1 MENAAKLVP
10 ASLLGEAD
18 PLPANSPLPHPE
30 QAATL
35 ALLYE
40 VSRELTSILDRE
52 VLLRDIAERVKRLVN
67 YHVFT
72 VMLWNEK
79 TQLLESVFAMRY
91 QDAIPVRYSM
101 ALHQGITGTAA
112 GERRTIRVN
121 DVRDD
126 PRYVQCELEFEVRSE
141 LVVPL
146 LLCDRLVG
154 VLDLESTEPH
164 SFTAEHE
171 QMLGLL
177 GSYVAVALENARLFE
192 LARENERRLQS
203 DLDTA
208 REIQQQLL
216 PSGAREVPG
225 LDLATAYLPARELGG
240 DFYDF
245 LPYGQGQLAIAL
257 GDVSGKGTAAALFGS
272 LAIGT
277 LRELVVAH
285 HYSPAQML
293 STLNERL
300 RAARLDARF
309 IAMLFAVYEASS
321 RKLTIA
327 NAGGPH
333 PLLLRDAAVQTIRV
347 DGIPLGLLPATQYD
361 EITLELQPGDVVVM
375 ASDGVH
381 ESENASEE
389 EFGLERL
396 AELLGGVSKE
406 DPGYQIA
413 QKILQATDAHAGAN
427 TPPHD
432 DRTLLV
438 LRVTDES
445 SADFSKLP
453 IIY

>member
-1 MENAAKLVP
+1 
-10 ASLLGEAD
+10 
-18 PLPANSPLPHPE
+18 
-30 QAATL
+30 
-35 ALLYE
+35 
-40 VSRELTSILDRE
+40 
-52 VLLRDIAERVKRLVN
+52 
-67 YHVFT
+67 
-72 VMLWNEK
+72 
-79 TQLLESVFAMRY
+79 
-91 QDAIPVRYSM
+91 
-101 ALHQGITGTAA
+101 
-112 GERRTIRVN
+112 
-121 DVRDD
+121 
-126 PRYVQCELEFEVRSE
+126 
-141 LVVPL
+141 
-146 LLCDRLVG
+146 
-154 VLDLESTEPH
+154 
-164 SFTAEHE
+164 
-171 QMLGLL
+171 
-177 GSYVAVALENARLFE
+177 
-192 LARENERRLQS
+192 
-203 DLDTA
+203 
-208 REIQQQLL
+208 
-216 PSGAREVPG
+216 
-225 LDLATAYLPARELGG
+225 
-240 DFYDF
+240 
-245 LPYGQGQLAIAL
+245 
-257 GDVSGKGTAAALFGS
+257 
-272 LAIGT
+272 
-277 LRELVVAH
+277 
-285 HYSPAQML
+285 ML